1 MTTPERDLLAQLAR
15 TATDMGPGLVPEGH
29 QELLH
34 SITSAA
40 QNLFGAAACSLALLD
55 DDEEELEFYVASG
68 AGAEDVIGTRM
79 PVGRGIAG
87 WVVSSGQPIA
97 IEDVARDKRFAV
109 DVAQSTGYTP
119 SSILAMPLETERRML
134 GVIEVLDRSSDRPET
149 ARDIELLSLFAGQAA
164 LAIEN
169 SRVFSNLGAALLR
182 ATASATEDGDLGRA
196 LLEAARDTGAP
207 NADLAELAAHFHELG
222 MLGPEERRA
231 ATRLVGEFL
240 TYVRRRR

>member
-1 MTTPERDLLAQLAR
+1 MAKDR
-15 TATDMGPGLVPEGH
+15 
-29 QELLH
+29 
-34 SITSAA
+34 
-40 QNLFGAAACSLALLD
+40 
-55 DDEEELEFYVASG
+55 
-68 AGAEDVIGTRM
+68 
-79 PVGRGIAG
+79 
-87 WVVSSGQPIA
+87 
-97 IEDVARDKRFAV
+97 RFAV

-207 NADLAELAAHFHELG
+207 NADMAELASHFHELG